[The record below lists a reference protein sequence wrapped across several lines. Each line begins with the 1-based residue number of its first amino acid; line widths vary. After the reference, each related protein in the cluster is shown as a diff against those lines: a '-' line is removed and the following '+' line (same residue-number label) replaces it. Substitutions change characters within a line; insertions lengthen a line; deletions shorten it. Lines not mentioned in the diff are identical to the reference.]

1 MPNWCGNTL
10 KLGHED
16 PAMIARAK
24 EAFAEGKFL
33 EEFIP
38 VPKELS
44 DTVAGHR
51 SDADEQ
57 ARLEAQTKANL
68 EKYGYGNWYD
78 YCVNEWGT
86 KWDVGNGN
94 GIQHWDDH
102 ELIVYF
108 DSAWSPPI
116 AAYEKLLDLGFTV
129 YATYY
134 EPGCAF
140 AGIFEDGLDDYY
152 DLSGMDS
159 GDVQQQLPSELDDTF
174 GISETMAEYE
184 NENEDEVTAWYKDGV
199 EQTGL
204 KPHKVEKEEND

>member
-10 KLGHED
+10 TLTHED

-24 EAFAEGKFL
+24 TAFAEGRFL
-33 EEFIP
+33 NEFVP
-38 VPKELS
+38 VPQDLNETLAGSHS
-44 DTVAGHR
+44 DP
-51 SDADEQ
+51 EQQ
-57 ARLEAQTKANL
+57 ARLAAQTQDNVQKH
-68 EKYGYGNWYD
+68 GYGNWYD

-86 KWDVGNGN
+86 KWDIGDDN
-94 GIQHWDDH
+94 GIQTFDDH

-116 AAYEKLLDLGFTV
+116 AAYEKLIDLGFTV

-134 EPGCAF
+134 EPGSAF

-159 GDVQQQLPSELDDTF
+159 GDVQQQLPTELDDAF

-184 NENEDEVTAWYKDGV
+184 SEQEDEVTVWYKDGV

-204 KPHKVEKEEND
+204 EPHKVKKEEND